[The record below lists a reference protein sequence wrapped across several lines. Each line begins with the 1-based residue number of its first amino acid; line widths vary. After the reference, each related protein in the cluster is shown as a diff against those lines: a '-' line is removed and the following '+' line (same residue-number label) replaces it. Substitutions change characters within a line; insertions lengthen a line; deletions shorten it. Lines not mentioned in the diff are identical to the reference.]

1 MTTTV
6 HSRLVP
12 SQAVGSFPRHKQGED
27 SAGAASGLQWAGY
40 LKQLAV
46 HTLGTRLDA
55 RIQERAQ
62 CVLSGMQVRRSDRI
76 LNLRC
81 GLGYDAFTLGTEYQ
95 AHVDAIDADAQKI
108 ELARLVRQKAGL
120 HNVRLHHAQ
129 DVPLRFLAECF
140 DKVLVSEPVTAELLT
155 NGLLSEVNR
164 VLVPGGTL
172 VLVMAGDGVS
182 TAGSNSPDA
191 LERLRSACEE
201 MGFDIVGAE
210 YSSERSTA
218 LRQQQASES
227 SSLRPLLVQLETGL
241 GSASDGEELIVT
253 IRKVRRHSYHAKNAC
268 SARKQE

>member
-6 HSRLVP
+6 HSRLVQ
-12 SQAVGSFPRHKQGED
+12 SQAVGSFPRQNQED
-27 SAGAASGLQWAGY
+27 PDGAANGRQWAGY

-55 RIQERAQ
+55 RMQERAH

-81 GLGYDAFTLGTEYQ
+81 GLGYEAFTLGAQYQ
-95 AHVDAIDADAQKI
+95 AHVDAMDADAQKI

-120 HNVRLHHAQ
+120 HNVGLYHAQ

-155 NGLLSEVNR
+155 EGLLSEVNR

-172 VLVMAGDGVS
+172 VLVMAGDGIA
-182 TAGSNSPDA
+182 TADGGSPDA
-191 LERLRSACEE
+191 LEGLRSACGK
-201 MGFDIVGAE
+201 MGFDITGTE
-210 YSSERSTA
+210 HCSERSAA
-218 LRQQQASES
+218 LRQQQANDG

-241 GSASDGEELIVT
+241 GGAADGEELIVT
-253 IRKVRRHSYHAKNAC
+253 VRKVRRHSYHTGNGC
-268 SARKQE
+268 SIRKQE